1 MKLKVLTVIILSL
14 LVLTGCQNKPS
25 THEQQIKTE
34 QRNKTIK
41 ANQKNWN
48 KKLENIKVLDQNEF
62 ENAFIKIPNGYND
75 ESTSLKNLENGNQYL
90 IEGQLIDLK
99 SMIDRPIAP
108 ETEAIVYVSK
118 VISGDR
124 KLQGKTIKT
133 VFAGGLTKG
142 KYLYEDYG
150 IKNSQETIYYSSAT
164 FPMPKIGSHLIM
176 GIGNYHPDNKRQE
189 EMYGKFGLTKNNFY
203 TINNPETTFWVK
215 TNGKYQI
222 NNPAFNN
229 SAAKHEFKNIYKLTD
244 KFNQQ

>member
-1 MKLKVLTVIILSL
+1 MKLKVLTVMVLSL
-14 LVLTGCQNKPS
+14 FVLTGCQNKPS

-48 KKLENIKVLDQNEF
+48 KKLKTIKVLDQNEF
-62 ENAFIKIPNGYND
+62 ENAFVKIPNGYDD
-75 ESTSLKNLENGNQYL
+75 EDTSLKNLEKGNQYL
-90 IEGQLIDLK
+90 IKGQLINLK

-108 ETEAIVYVSK
+108 ETEAIIYVSK
-118 VISGDR
+118 VISGDG

-142 KYLYEDYG
+142 KYLYGDYG
-150 IKNSQETIYYSSAT
+150 VKNNQETIYYPSAT
-164 FPMPKIGSHLIM
+164 FPMPEIGSHLIM
-176 GIGNYHPDNKRQE
+176 GIGNYHPDSKRQE
-189 EMYGKFGLTKNNFY
+189 RMYEKFGLTKNDFY

-229 SAAKHEFKNIYKLTD
+229 SAAKHKFKNIYKLTD
-244 KFNQQ
+244 KFNRQ